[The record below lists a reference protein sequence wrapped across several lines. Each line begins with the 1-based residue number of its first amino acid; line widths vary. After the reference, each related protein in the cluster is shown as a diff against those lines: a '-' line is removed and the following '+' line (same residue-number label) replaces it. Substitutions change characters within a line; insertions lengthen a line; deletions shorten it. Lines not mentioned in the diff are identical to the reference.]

1 MNLLLR
7 GVVDSKSGAMLTR
20 PKVDKLMCSLF
31 WLGLKDEDIIKG
43 TRHLYDHG
51 DFYDKRLAA
60 TRKIEFEYKNKG
72 AFLRTVI

>member
-1 MNLLLR
+1 
-7 GVVDSKSGAMLTR
+7 
-20 PKVDKLMCSLF
+20 MCSLF

-60 TRKIEFEYKNKG
+60 SQKIEFEYKNKG